1 MNLFG
6 GEGAIGGTRL
16 IEVKM
21 KLLENKIWEMPR

>member
-16 IEVKM
+16 IEVK